1 MHHSDNVAP
10 QDFKLIEVGTSKVLL
25 IPHTQ
30 LTLQQE
36 FQGSRLLK
44 IDYLYC
50 PFSSLNQLFMEL
62 DKHSN
67 RKG

>member
-10 QDFKLIEVGTSKVLL
+10 QDFKLIEVGTSKVLP
-25 IPHTQ
+25 ISYTQ
-30 LTLQQE
+30 LTLQQQ
-36 FQGSRLLK
+36 FQGSRLVK
-44 IDYLYC
+44 NDHLYC
-50 PFSSLNQLFMEL
+50 PFSSLNPLFMEL